1 MLCVLRWGVAK
12 RETEESGERLHGL
25 LCCSLEVS
33 VSRGFPLLAGYVTRC
48 DYFDGVGVVKVVQ
61 RLSFVTL
68 CVIPKK
74 AMHASVGGWLWFRK
88 GLIQRAQRPSF
99 QFGVSLCFSRVRST
113 FFVAHHLGCAQY
125 NLLLHGDV
133 GAGAGERGERAFG
146 SSKQE
151 NLTKRGLEGSL
162 SPAGL

>member
-1 MLCVLRWGVAK
+1 M
-12 RETEESGERLHGL
+12 
-25 LCCSLEVS
+25 S

-48 DYFDGVGVVKVVQ
+48 DYFDGVGVVKVVH

-74 AMHASVGGWLWFRK
+74 AMHASIGGWLWFRK
-88 GLIQRAQRPSF
+88 GLIQSERSVLPSNLAF
-99 QFGVSLCFSRVRST
+99 RYVFSRVRST
-113 FFVAHHLGCAQY
+113 FFVAHHLGCVQY

-133 GAGAGERGERAFG
+133 GAGAGERAFG
-146 SSKQE
+146 SSKQK
-151 NLTKRGLEGSL
+151 NQTKRGSEGSL